1 MSKTIVTDEQL
12 CEFIDGFRMSH
23 GYSPTIR
30 EICVRFG
37 YRSPSTV
44 KTRLDSMK
52 RAGMV
57 YFKPYTP
64 RTIVTTDVA
73 RQDDGVDKS

>member
-1 MSKTIVTDEQL
+1 MNPIVTDEQL

-64 RTIVTTDVA
+64 RTIVTIDGA
-73 RQDDGVDKS
+73 RQDDGAGRS